1 MDFNNIFSGI
11 AKPFIFGYLIACIS
25 CYMGLST
32 RGGARGLRRATTTS
46 VVLSTIMIIV
56 TDFALTRILMFIL
69 GMRV

>member
-1 MDFNNIFSGI
+1 
-11 AKPFIFGYLIACIS
+11 
-25 CYMGLST
+25 MGLST